1 MADVL
6 VFPFCTWKAP
16 PAYFI
21 CTCAT
26 RKGFSLY
33 LVWELLRCQLCRCV
47 VRQRIQLKWFC
58 SIPEVRD
65 PELVQSQPGTET
77 HSAFWPQSTKLSSI
91 WPPANVTAHRTQPCG
106 AVLLD
111 IKPPDDQA
119 ELSGGQGAAMGLWV
133 LSEHGQKSSKP
144 HRYEYKYYCDVCC
157 RTADK

>member
-26 RKGFSLY
+26 RKGFSLC

-111 IKPPDDQA
+111 IKAPDDQA